1 MTGHSNIVMGV
12 EASDPEDA
20 SRKMRA
26 YLASLPE
33 QTEEEKEWW
42 RNHMRAAASKRRPR
56 YDDPRRFAPTVDP
69 LSDPEAAA

>member
-33 QTEEEKEWW
+33 KTEEEKEWW
-42 RNHMRAAASKRRPR
+42 RNHMAKVRSVWHPKPGDHR
-56 YDDPRRFAPTVDP
+56 TVDP
-69 LSDPEAAA
+69 LLDPEAAA